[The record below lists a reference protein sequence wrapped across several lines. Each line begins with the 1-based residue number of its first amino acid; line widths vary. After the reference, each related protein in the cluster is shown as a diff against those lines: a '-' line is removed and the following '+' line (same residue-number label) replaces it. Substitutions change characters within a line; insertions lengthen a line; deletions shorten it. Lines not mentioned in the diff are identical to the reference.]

1 VIAIHRALAALGRKQ
16 DATERV
22 LQWLKAHP
30 RDAAARIYLASA
42 LMSAQ
47 DYAGAAAQYEKII
60 EVDADNVVA
69 LNDLAWSLQQ
79 VKDKRALAYAERA
92 HKLAAANPNVKDTL
106 GWVLMEQGQAGR
118 AVPLLKQASDAAP
131 DASEIRFHY
140 ATALMKTGD
149 KPGARRQFERLL
161 ADKSF
166 TRHNEVR
173 ALLPQL

>member
-1 VIAIHRALAALGRKQ
+1 MIAIHRALAALGRKQ
-16 DATERV
+16 DATERM
-22 LQWLKAHP
+22 LQWLKQHP

-60 EVDADNVVA
+60 EADAGNVVA

-79 VKDKRALAYAERA
+79 VKDKRALAFAERA
-92 HKLAAANPNVKDTL
+92 YKLAASNPAVNDTL
-106 GWVLMEQGQAGR
+106 GWVLMEQGQHER
-118 AVPLLKQASDAAP
+118 ALPLLKLASEAAP
-131 DASEIRFHY
+131 NASEIRFHY

-149 KPGARRQFERLL
+149 KPAARRQLERLL

-166 TRHNEVR
+166 ARHGEVR
-173 ALLPQL
+173 ALMPLL